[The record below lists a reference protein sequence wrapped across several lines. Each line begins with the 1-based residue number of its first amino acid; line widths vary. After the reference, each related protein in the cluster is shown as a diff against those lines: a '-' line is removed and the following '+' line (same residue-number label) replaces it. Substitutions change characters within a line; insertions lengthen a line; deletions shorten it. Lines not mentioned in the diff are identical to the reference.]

1 MLNWSMAWA
10 PPHDEC
16 RCEGLRV
23 LGDILQQWAS
33 LYQRQGDVFD
43 DLPVRR
49 ACGDCYGGC
58 EQEPPRRPQPRH
70 SCNSLDVA
78 VGSRPSQGIT
88 QVSQGG
94 VGGLDSCICCFQCV
108 ILQHVQLS
116 QETVSIFGLGDVH
129 QKHGE
134 RPPTNGA
141 ASTGVGGGRGG
152 VLGRC

>member
-1 MLNWSMAWA
+1 MAWT
-10 PPHDEC
+10 PPRDER

-33 LYQRQGDVFD
+33 LHQRQGDVFD
-43 DLPVRR
+43 DLRVRR

-58 EQEPPRRPQPRH
+58 EQEPPRRPHPRH

-94 VGGLDSCICCFQCV
+94 VGGPDSCICCFQCV

-116 QETVSIFGLGDVH
+116 QETVSIFGLGDFH

-134 RPPTNGA
+134 RPPTYGA

-152 VLGRC
+152 VLGRR